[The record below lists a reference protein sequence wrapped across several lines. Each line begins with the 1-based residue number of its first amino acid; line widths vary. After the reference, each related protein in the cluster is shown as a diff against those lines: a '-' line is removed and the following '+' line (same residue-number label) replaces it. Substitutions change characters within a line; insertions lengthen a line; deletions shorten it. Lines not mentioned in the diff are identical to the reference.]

1 MGDDPVEVAG
11 YRLRARIGAG
21 GMGRGRHGPGLSRV
35 HPGGPVALKVIRPE
49 FGDDSEFRQR
59 FRQEVAAARR
69 VHGIYTAQV
78 LDADPDA
85 VPPWLVTAYVAGPS
99 LHEAVTSHGPMPE
112 QTVAGILAGVAE
124 ALSAIHAAGVVHR
137 DLKPSNVLLAA
148 DGPRVI
154 DFGIARA
161 ADGTAL
167 TSSGVRVGSPQF
179 MAPEQILGQEI
190 TAAVDVFALGAL
202 GAFAALGRPVFG
214 TGEEMT
220 VLYRVV
226 HGEPDLAGCPPAL
239 RDVLARCLDKDPGA
253 RPELAGVIALCREQA
268 AALAGANEQSWLPAA
283 VARTREGDGLRDPA
297 EVERGVEAAV
307 ISRQQDQ
314 GHRGVGEVPGVLA

>member
-1 MGDDPVEVAG
+1 
-11 YRLRARIGAG
+11 
-21 GMGRGRHGPGLSRV
+21 MGRVYLAFTPAGR
-35 HPGGPVALKVIRPE
+35 PVALKVIRPE

-253 RPELAGVIALCREQA
+253 RPELAEVIALCREQA